1 MRNEEREREK
11 RFYYSII
18 YFTSFIAAAAD
29 FASLY
34 STPAAASYQFAIPTI
49 FALKNRDRA
58 RFCHQQF
65 AHRTFKLILLSTCSP
80 SSLVFHLYCSFFFKL
95 NRFYLSRSLLF
106 SPSLIPS
113 LMLEI
118 YMREFKGIYIFFLK
132 RLASKLYRDT
142 FIIFAF

>member
-65 AHRTFKLILLSTCSP
+65 AHRTFKLILLSRVPPSP
-80 SSLVFHLYCSFFFKL
+80 LYFTFIVFFF
-95 NRFYLSRSLLF
+95 
-106 SPSLIPS
+106 
-113 LMLEI
+113 
-118 YMREFKGIYIFFLK
+118 
-132 RLASKLYRDT
+132 
-142 FIIFAF
+142 